1 MSEFGHYSTPH
12 WLSSTRVTALY
23 TWPPGHAPLPETGDR
38 VNNLR
43 VKTALLADGWADDVS
58 VDIAGN
64 GDIAC
69 VQSGVPGA
77 AGGCLLPGMAN
88 VHSHA
93 HQRAMAGLA
102 ERAGNSGDFWAWRAS
117 MYRFLDAMEPHH
129 LHAVASQLYVEM
141 LKAGYTRVAEFQYL
155 HHRTDGARYD
165 RIAEMS
171 LQTLASA
178 RETGIGIT
186 HLPAYYQF
194 GGFGGR
200 PAAGQQ
206 RRFANDPARFLALFE
221 ALKKESG
228 GDENMVTGVAA
239 HSLRAITPE
248 TFGEILEALAK
259 QGPLPVHIHI
269 AEQTR
274 EVDDCIAWSGAR
286 PVEYLYDRF
295 AVDRNWCLIHATHMT
310 DFETAQLAASG
321 AVAGLC
327 PTTEANLGDGFFN
340 AARYLA
346 EGGGLAIGSDS
357 HISVSPVEEL
367 RWLEYGQR
375 LVHRS
380 RNRLSAGCGLG
391 TGRRLYDL
399 AVAGGAR
406 ACGHNSGVIAPGKRA
421 DFIVLDTAHPLL
433 CERRGDELLDSWI
446 FSGNQNTVRD
456 VYVGGRRVVENGR
469 HASESEI
476 RQRFRC
482 ALKALRARQ

>member
-1 MSEFGHYSTPH
+1 M
-12 WLSSTRVTALY
+12 
-23 TWPPGHAPLPETGDR
+23 
-38 VNNLR
+38 NNLR

-58 VDIAGN
+58 VDIAAN
-64 GDIAC
+64 GDIAG
-69 VQSGVPGA
+69 VQSGVAGA
-77 AGGCLLPGMAN
+77 AGGCLLPGLAN

-102 ERAGNSGDFWAWRAS
+102 ERAGRGGDFWAWRAL
-117 MYRFLDAMEPHH
+117 MYRFLDAIEPHH

-155 HHRTDGARYD
+155 HHRADGTRYD

-171 LQTLASA
+171 LQTLAAA
-178 RETGIGIT
+178 RETGMGIT

-200 PAAGQQ
+200 PASGRQ

-221 ALKKESG
+221 ALKKHSA
-228 GDENMVTGVAA
+228 DDKNMVTGVAA
-239 HSLRAITPE
+239 HSLRAVTPQ
-248 TFGEILEALAK
+248 TFGEILGALAGH
-259 QGPLPVHIHI
+259 GPLPVHIHI
-269 AEQTR
+269 AEQTK
-274 EVDDCIAWSGAR
+274 EVDDCMQWSGAR
-286 PVEYLYDRF
+286 PVEYLYDHF
-295 AVDRNWCLIHATHMT
+295 AVDRNWCLVHATHLA

-346 EGGGLAIGSDS
+346 EGGRIAIGSDS

-380 RNRLSAGCGLG
+380 RNRLSANCGLG

-406 ACGHNSGVIAPGKRA
+406 ACGHNSGAIAPGKRA

-433 CERRGDELLDSWI
+433 CERRGDELIDSWI
-446 FSGNQNTVRD
+446 FSGNENTVRD
-456 VYVGGRRVVENGR
+456 VYVGGKRVVENGR
-469 HASESEI
+469 HACEAEI
-476 RQRFRC
+476 RRRFQR

>member
-1 MSEFGHYSTPH
+1 M
-12 WLSSTRVTALY
+12 
-23 TWPPGHAPLPETGDR
+23 
-38 VNNLR
+38 NNLR
-43 VKTALLADGWADDVS
+43 VKTALLANGWADDVS
-58 VDIAGN
+58 IDIDADGDIAG
-64 GDIAC
+64 
-69 VQSGVPGA
+69 VQSGVAGA
-77 AGGCLLPGMAN
+77 SDGCLLPGIAN

-102 ERAGNSGDFWAWRAS
+102 ERAGGGDDDFWGWRAL
-117 MYRFLDAMEPHH
+117 MYRFLDAVQPEH
-129 LHAVASQLYVEM
+129 LRAIAAQLYVEM
-141 LKAGYTRVAEFQYL
+141 LKAGYTRVAEFHYL
-155 HHRTDGARYD
+155 HHQSGGGRYEN
-165 RIAEMS
+165 IAEMS
-171 LQTLASA
+171 LQILAA
-178 RETGIGIT
+178 TIDTGIGIT
-186 HLPAYYQF
+186 HLPVYYQF
-194 GGFGGR
+194 GGFGER
-200 PAAGQQ
+200 PMSEKQL
-206 RRFANDPARFLALFE
+206 RFANDPAHFLTLFE
-221 ALKKESG
+221 ALKNEIGHDKNTTLG
-228 GDENMVTGVAA
+228 IAA
-239 HSLRAITPE
+239 HSLRAINKE
-248 TFGEILEALAK
+248 TFGEILDALAK
-259 QGPLPVHIHI
+259 HGALPVHIHI
-269 AEQTR
+269 AEQSGD
-274 EVDDCIAWSGAR
+274 VDECIAWSGAR
-286 PVEYLYDRF
+286 PVEYLYENF